1 MWAVKF
7 FAVAALVAS
16 AAPVSAQLR
25 SLDVPDDKGWQH
37 ARTGLILMGR
47 LGEYQRSDLKDN
59 GREEL
64 DVSATYRSLDG
75 KSTATLYLY
84 RPGVYDLPMWFDR
97 SHTAMTLNREIK
109 LGQSSSG
116 VARFAPPGRSTQSA
130 LRIAYPFSGQVAGA
144 SGLAMIPF
152 GEWLVAIRLTSD
164 TMSVSALDAALSDL
178 IAKIRWPAKMAE
190 AKLANPVRPCAS
202 PLKYKRA
209 KLVQP
214 DLAQALMSS
223 VLGNAMRDVAKKDPA
238 RAAPSPD
245 YCLDQSMGPPFS
257 AYRAADSRSA
267 YVMAI
272 GDAGVAATIAPEFSL
287 SGETGRYG
295 VTLEDWDS
303 SDSYPSFNAMPSPQ
317 QVMALLQGSRPVAS
331 AGRGNNTISV
341 SPPAK

>member
-1 MWAVKF
+1 MRAF
-7 FAVAALVAS
+7 TIFIAASMVAL
-16 AAPVSAQLR
+16 AAPASGQLR
-25 SLDVPDDKGWQH
+25 ALDVPNDKGWQH
-37 ARTGLILMGR
+37 AQTGLILMGR
-47 LGEYQRSDLKDN
+47 LGDYQRSDLKDN
-59 GREEL
+59 GQEEL

-84 RPGVYDLPMWFDR
+84 RPGVHNLPMWFDR

-109 LGQSSSG
+109 LGPSTSG
-116 VARFAPPGRSTQSA
+116 VARFAPPGRSIQSA
-130 LRIAYPFSGQVAGA
+130 LRIVYPFSGQSAGA

-152 GEWLVAIRLTSD
+152 GEWLVAIRLTSHSMD
-164 TMSVSALDAALSDL
+164 APALDASLSDL
-178 IAKIRWPAKMAE
+178 IAKIRWPTTIAE
-190 AKLANPVRPCAS
+190 ANVATPVQPCS
-202 PLKYKRA
+202 PPLKYKRA

-214 DLAQALMSS
+214 DLGQALMSS
-223 VLGNAMRDVAKKDPA
+223 VLSNAMRDVVKKDPA

-245 YCLDQSMGPPFS
+245 YCLDQSMGAPFS
-257 AYRAADSRSA
+257 VYRASNNRTA

-272 GDAGVAATIAPEFSL
+272 GDAGVAATVAPEFSL
-287 SGETGRYG
+287 TGETSRYG

-331 AGRGNNTISV
+331 AGRGNNTITV